1 MRPHRQIL
9 VAILTVAAA
18 PVARA
23 QSADSTA
30 YTRRPEI
37 RFALMSDGITRAM
50 AVETSPSFK
59 RSTRLNGVEFL
70 ARSTKSGGVQL
81 RYVKGDL
88 GGPTSDASSGPLEYV
103 DGRVFIGPRK
113 FAVALGYLG
122 RSQNFNQ
129 AKRRFDLARG
139 GLNMTYHFDGAGV
152 GFNFAGSY
160 LRTVT
165 KTKADSL
172 EAEGFEGETG
182 VLYAVPKLPVFLQLG
197 YRRELFRI
205 FKESDTIR
213 REEVSGVLLSLG
225 LQYGLS
231 TR

>member
-1 MRPHRQIL
+1 MRAHRQYL
-9 VAILTVAAA
+9 VALLTMAAVSA
-18 PVARA
+18 AQA

-30 YTRRPEI
+30 FTNRPEI
-37 RFALMSDGITRAM
+37 RFALLSDGITRAM
-50 AVETSPSFK
+50 AVDENPSFK
-59 RSTRLNGVEFL
+59 RSTRLNGVEFV

-81 RYVKGDL
+81 RYVKGQLD
-88 GGPTSDASSGPLEYV
+88 GPLSDASSGPLEYV

-113 FAVALGYLG
+113 FAVGLGYLG

-129 AKRRFDLARG
+129 TKRRFDLARG
-139 GLNMTYHFDGAGV
+139 GLNMTYHFDGAGL

-182 VLYAVPKLPVFLQLG
+182 VLYAVPRLPVFLQLG

-205 FKESDTIR
+205 FKEDATLR

-225 LQYGLS
+225 VQYGLS